1 MVGFDMMSEQESGA
15 LAARYHE
22 VRERIEMAA
31 RKAGR
36 QPGSVSLVAVSKTH
50 PAESVEVVAGEG
62 QVVFGESYVQEALA
76 KQECLS
82 HLGLEWH
89 FIGHLQS
96 KKARDVV
103 GRFALIHGVDNIKLA
118 QNLQNRMAML
128 PVTSTGGDLSVQDI
142 LIQVNIGREPQK
154 SGVAIE
160 DLFSFAEDVIK
171 LPQLRL
177 RGLMCMPPFHCIGE
191 LASPYFAH
199 LRELKEQVE
208 RHLGMALPH
217 LSMGMSQDFE
227 QAIAEGATLVRV
239 GTDIFGERPA

>member
-1 MVGFDMMSEQESGA
+1 MNEQESGA
-15 LAARYHE
+15 LVARYHE
-22 VRERIEMAA
+22 VRERIEGAV

-36 QPGSVSLVAVSKTH
+36 DAGSVSLVAVSKTH

-76 KQECLS
+76 KQEELS
-82 HLGLEWH
+82 RLPLEWH

-103 GRFALIHGVDNIKLA
+103 GRFALIHGVDNLKLA

-128 PVTSTGGDLSVQDI
+128 PVTTTGADVSVQDI

-154 SGVAIE
+154 GGIAIE
-160 DLFSFAEDVIK
+160 DLLPFAEDVVK

-177 RGLMCMPPFHCIGE
+177 RGLMCMPPFHCVGD
-191 LASPYFAH
+191 LASPFFAH

-208 RHLGMALPH
+208 RHVGMTLPH